1 MPSSRE
7 RCSRR
12 PFRLR
17 LATAL
22 VHPQLQGGPMLS
34 SDLRRSYVDFYTSRG
49 HTEIPGSTLIG
60 DSTVL
65 FTSAGMQPLI
75 PYFSGAPHPSGRRL
89 VNVQRRLRRVDSD
102 EVGDDSHLTCF
113 EMLGNWSLGDYYKHE
128 SLGWTLEWL
137 LEIGL
142 PFERLGVT
150 VHHSDPYARAVWR
163 DLGVPDDRVRV
174 LGDEENWWGP
184 PGPHGPCGPDS
195 EIFFIRDDG
204 RWLEIGNN
212 VFIVHDQGV
221 DGSLRPLPQHNVDVG
236 LGLERILCLLQGVES
251 VYETDL
257 FCDTLRRVRE
267 LGTVGD
273 TRAERI
279 VCDHVRSSVL
289 LVADGVTPS
298 NSAHGYVLRRLLRR
312 AIRQGR
318 RLGIDGPFVREVGRT
333 MLDDERVLDVVA
345 GEEQRFGRT
354 LRRGL
359 REIERLQRVDGGE
372 LFRLFETYGLPPE
385 LTVEELGVRLDW
397 REDFDRAASEHR
409 ERSRSR

>member
-1 MPSSRE
+1 
-7 RCSRR
+7 
-12 PFRLR
+12 
-17 LATAL
+17 
-22 VHPQLQGGPMLS
+22 MLS

-60 DSTVL
+60 DDTVL

-75 PYFSGAPHPSGRRL
+75 PYFDGTPHPSGRRL
-89 VNVQRRLRRVDSD
+89 VNVQRCLRTVDID
-102 EVGDDSHLTCF
+102 EVGDDRHLTCF

-128 SLGWTLEWL
+128 SLSWTLEWL

-150 VHHSDPYARAVWR
+150 VHESDPYARAVWR
-163 DLGVPDDRVRV
+163 QLGVPDNRVRV
-174 LGDEENWWGP
+174 LGDEDNWWGP

-195 EIFFIRDDG
+195 EIFYIRDDG

-212 VFIVHDQGV
+212 VFIVHDQDL
-221 DGSLRPLPQHNVDVG
+221 DGTRRGLPQHNVDVG
-236 LGLERILCLLQGVES
+236 LGLERILALLQGVET

-257 FCDTLRRVRE
+257 FKPTLEVVRQ
-267 LGTVGD
+267 LSTTPD

-279 VCDHVRSSVL
+279 VTDHVRASLL
-289 LVADGVTPS
+289 LVQDGVTPS
-298 NSAHGYVLRRLLRR
+298 NTGRGYVLRRLVRR

-318 RLGIDGPFVREVGRT
+318 KLGIEGPFLHELTKSDVLEAE
-333 MLDDERVLDVVA
+333 ER
-345 GEEQRFGRT
+345 RFGRT
-354 LRRGL
+354 LNRGL
-359 REIERLQRVDGGE
+359 RELRKLDDVDGRQ

-385 LTVEELGVRLDW
+385 LTLEELGVSPGGW

-409 ERSRSR
+409 ERSRQRP